1 MLHRF
6 VLLALAPAAATAMAM
21 AHSIDRAA
29 GGPNTKSFDC
39 AMRKYAYAHGK
50 SLVPRQ
56 GKFESLFYALNLN
69 DPQCQ
74 GTMAADTDA
83 PAPVTEAAE
92 LAADALFVSPT
103 GTEAGTGTKA
113 SPMVSVQAAVDL
125 AATRASKTVVL
136 RGGSHF
142 LEQTLM
148 LGPATSPPNLFSG
161 AISPYGWHLLWP
173 SLSFI
178 NIKSLAPRVGSLTR
192 APPAFCRP
200 QHSGL
205 HLLSFPGEK
214 AVLSGGKQL
223 KVEWKPF
230 NLKNGSNIY
239 VADVSGPSPRP
250 PHAPRPAS
258 CASALPSRGVARG
271 PGRPRTTPAGLS
283 KTSR

>member
-1 MLHRF
+1 MLRRF
-6 VLLALAPAAATAMAM
+6 VLLAFAPAVATAMAM

-173 SLSFI
+173 LLSSIYKYKELGPSSWKFDPCPPGV
-178 NIKSLAPRVGSLTR
+178 LQAAALWA
-192 APPAFCRP
+192 APP
-200 QHSGL
+200 L
-205 HLLSFPGEK
+205 
-214 AVLSGGKQL
+214 V
-223 KVEWKPF
+223 
-230 NLKNGSNIY
+230 
-239 VADVSGPSPRP
+239 
-250 PHAPRPAS
+250 
-258 CASALPSRGVARG
+258 
-271 PGRPRTTPAGLS
+271 PGREGRAL
-283 KTSR
+283 RRQAA

>member
-148 LGPATSPPNLFSG
+148 LGPATSPPK
-161 AISPYGWHLLWP
+161 PLLWRD
-173 SLSFI
+173 FAVR
-178 NIKSLAPRVGSLTR
+178 LAL
-192 APPAFCRP
+192 AMAIIEFYKYKE
-200 QHSGL
+200 L
-205 HLLSFPGEK
+205 
-214 AVLSGGKQL
+214 
-223 KVEWKPF
+223 
-230 NLKNGSNIY
+230 
-239 VADVSGPSPRP
+239 GPSSWKFDPCPRRS
-250 PHAPRPAS
+250 AGRSTLGCTSSRSRARRPCSPAAS
-258 CASALPSRGVARG
+258 SL
-271 PGRPRTTPAGLS
+271 
-283 KTSR
+283 K